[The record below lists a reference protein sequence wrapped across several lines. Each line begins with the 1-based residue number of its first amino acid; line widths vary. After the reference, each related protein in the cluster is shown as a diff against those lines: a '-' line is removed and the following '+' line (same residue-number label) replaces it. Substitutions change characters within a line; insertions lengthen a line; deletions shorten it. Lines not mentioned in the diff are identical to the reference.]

1 MPGLSVVFHP
11 AAVEEAQAARQ
22 WYKARSQ
29 SAADSF
35 LAELDRGIEAVSLA
49 PERWPLFVHGTRRY
63 LFHRFPFQLVY
74 RVVNDWWPLLMAA
87 AGQDIGNLAKEES
100 LLSRPLRLIS
110 LTSS

>member
-49 PERWPLFVHGTRRY
+49 PERWTLFVHGTRRY
-63 LFHRFPFQLVY
+63 LFRRFPFQLVY
-74 RVVNDWWPLLMAA
+74 RVVKDSVQVVAIA
-87 AGQDIGNLAKEES
+87 HGRR
-100 LLSRPLRLIS
+100 RPRYWKLR
-110 LTSS
+110 

>member
-22 WYKARSQ
+22 WYATRSQ
-29 SAADSF
+29 SAANSF

-63 LFHRFPFQLVY
+63 LFHRFPFQLVC
-74 RVVNDWWPLLMAA
+74 RVVNDCVQVVA
-87 AGQDIGNLAKEES
+87 LAHGRR
-100 LLSRPLRLIS
+100 RPGYWKPR
-110 LTSS
+110 

>member
-22 WYKARSQ
+22 WYKARSL
-29 SAADSF
+29 SAANSF

-74 RVVNDWWPLLMAA
+74 RVVNDCVQVVA
-87 AGQDIGNLAKEES
+87 LAHGRR
-100 LLSRPLRLIS
+100 RPGYWKPR
-110 LTSS
+110 

>member
-22 WYKARSQ
+22 WYAARSQ

-63 LFHRFPFQLVY
+63 LFQRFPFPLVY
-74 RVVNDWWPLLMAA
+74 RVVKDSVQVVA
-87 AGQDIGNLAKEES
+87 LAHGRR
-100 LLSRPLRLIS
+100 RPGYWKLR
-110 LTSS
+110 

>member
-63 LFHRFPFQLVY
+63 LFHRFPFQLVC
-74 RVVNDWWPLLMAA
+74 RVVNDCVQVVA
-87 AGQDIGNLAKEES
+87 LAHGRR
-100 LLSRPLRLIS
+100 RPGYWKPR
-110 LTSS
+110 

>member
-22 WYKARSQ
+22 WYAARSQ

-63 LFHRFPFQLVY
+63 LFQRFPFQLVY
-74 RVVNDWWPLLMAA
+74 RVVKDSVQVVA
-87 AGQDIGNLAKEES
+87 LAPGRR
-100 LLSRPLRLIS
+100 RPGYWKLR
-110 LTSS
+110 